1 MLFAVLG
8 GANPIAVRL
17 REIVSPGAGTGRT
30 RVEIW
35 RTALAAWRARPWI
48 GNGPDTL
55 AMLFTLYQ
63 TPEYW
68 RYEWLGLAGHAHD
81 IYLHVLATRGVLGLA
96 AGAACAATLAMAAR
110 ASWNDGAGSR
120 GRVPAI
126 LAGVAALAVAGG
138 FGALGIAGALCLTLL
153 AAMTVTLAS
162 PAPRP
167 AAAPPPKKKRAVPSP
182 VPDPRARRAALVGAL
197 GALAI
202 AIPMAREMQMSHEV
216 SVAYGWVSLGQ
227 PASDPAAQALYAE
240 MIGRCRR
247 VLHHAPWDD
256 NAPAVLAE
264 ATLRSSFGAPDPR
277 ALLAEAESSARDA
290 VHRVPLRSANHRRL
304 ALVLSQASQ
313 LVDPHRLPEA
323 DAEFARAMDLAPQ
336 DALVLVEWTRSR
348 LATGRPREALVLA
361 ERAVRLYPES
371 GLALGALGEA
381 RLAVADTLGARA
393 ALERAAASDQGT
405 NPAAQQRAADLLGS
419 LTGRR

>member
-1 MLFAVLG
+1 
-8 GANPIAVRL
+8 
-17 REIVSPGAGTGRT
+17 
-30 RVEIW
+30 
-35 RTALAAWRARPWI
+35 
-48 GNGPDTL
+48 
-55 AMLFTLYQ
+55 
-63 TPEYW
+63 
-68 RYEWLGLAGHAHD
+68 
-81 IYLHVLATRGVLGLA
+81 
-96 AGAACAATLAMAAR
+96 
-110 ASWNDGAGSR
+110 
-120 GRVPAI
+120 
-126 LAGVAALAVAGG
+126 
-138 FGALGIAGALCLTLL
+138 
-153 AAMTVTLAS
+153 
-162 PAPRP
+162 
-167 AAAPPPKKKRAVPSP
+167 
-182 VPDPRARRAALVGAL
+182 
-197 GALAI
+197 
-202 AIPMAREMQMSHEV
+202 
-216 SVAYGWVSLGQ
+216 
-227 PASDPAAQALYAE
+227 
-240 MIGRCRR
+240 
-247 VLHHAPWDD
+247 
-256 NAPAVLAE
+256 
-264 ATLRSSFGAPDPR
+264 
-277 ALLAEAESSARDA
+277 